1 MDIQDSAIKM
11 SSSYTYTE
19 KKQKTGILTLSSG
32 SSGNLQNK
40 QIVPQKTA
48 SSQAVLPQMNLV
60 DISHESKVLLQ
71 LSENSGNQDVL
82 SGADLKTLLVQALIE
97 KLTGKKISI
106 KDLMALQSQDK
117 AALQQ
122 TPADVQPPATAPP
135 AGNQQMPNQQMPV
148 VNVVSV
154 ESTSEQE
161 NMTYNADGVIKTADG
176 RNISFTVQLQMQR
189 SSLKE
194 NQTETSTSP
203 PKQQDPLVVNFGG
216 NAAQLSNMVYGFDLN
231 SNGGQENIHMPGPGS
246 GFLSLDLNGDGKINN
261 GSELFGPGTGNGFSE
276 LAKYDDNQDGWIDE
290 KDPVYNRLAVWTK
303 NAGGGDSLTGLKD
316 LGIGAI
322 SLQDMQTTFNYK
334 DVKNT
339 TEGTLRSTGVFI
351 KDNGEVG
358 TVQQVD
364 LTT

>member
-1 MDIQDSAIKM
+1 
-11 SSSYTYTE
+11 
-19 KKQKTGILTLSSG
+19 
-32 SSGNLQNK
+32 
-40 QIVPQKTA
+40 
-48 SSQAVLPQMNLV
+48 MNLV
-60 DISHESKVLLQ
+60 DISHESKMLLQ
-71 LSENSGNQDVL
+71 LSEDQDVL
-82 SGADLKTLLVQALIE
+82 STADLKTLLVKALIE

-106 KDLMALQSQDK
+106 KDLLALQSQDK
-117 AALQQ
+117 AAQQ
-122 TPADVQPPATAPP
+122 QMQTDVQPPATAPP
-135 AGNQQMPNQQMPV
+135 AGNQQVPV

-189 SSLKE
+189 SSLDE
-194 NQTETSTSP
+194 NQTETSTAP

-231 SNGGQENIHMPGPGS
+231 SDGQQENIHMPGPGS
-246 GFLSLDLNGDGKINN
+246 GFLSIDLNNDGKINN
-261 GSELFGPGTGNGFSE
+261 GSELFGPGAGNGFAE
-276 LAKYDDNQDGWIDE
+276 LAKYDSNQDGWIDG
-290 KDPVYNRLAVWTK
+290 KDPVYNQLSVWTK
-303 NAGGGDSLTGLKD
+303 NASGGDSLTGLKE

-322 SLQDMQTTFNYK
+322 SLQEMQTTFNYK

-339 TEGTLRSTGVFI
+339 TEGTLRSTGLFV